1 MKNKELGY
9 FGEQTVCRYLESKGC
24 RVVATNY
31 CIRGG
36 EIDIIA
42 EDGEHIIFVE
52 VKTRRPDSMVG
63 GLEAVTKNK
72 QRLIIRTAE
81 RYIYDYKPE
90 LQPRFDVAEVIAENG
105 RVVRLRYL
113 KNAFI
118 KE

>member
-1 MKNKELGY
+1 MDNKELGR
-9 FGEQTVCRYLESKGC
+9 FGEQTVCRYLESKNC
-24 RVVATNY
+24 RIVCRNY

-42 EDGEHIIFVE
+42 EDGTHIIFVE

-72 QRLIIRTAE
+72 QRLVIRAAE
-81 RYIYDYKPE
+81 RYIYDNKPE

-105 RVVRLRYL
+105 KALRLRYL